1 MNVLLLSAGYGKRL
15 FPLTK
20 NNPKCLVK
28 LNGITILDY
37 WIEKLSKL
45 KIKQIFINTHYLS
58 DKVNTHIQK
67 NYKNQKMNLIFEK
80 SLLGTAGTLIKN
92 YNYFKNDN
100 LLLIHT
106 DTYVEEDLSKFLLA
120 HKSRPEKT
128 EVTMMTFKTNYPE
141 SCGILEVDQ
150 KKRILKFFEKPN
162 NPSSNIANAAVYL
175 LSSSFMEIIKDEDY
189 TDFSQQ
195 IIPKYLQ
202 YFFTYHTNKF
212 VMDLGNINNLKQV
225 RNFHKLKNFRT

>member
-150 KKRILKFFEKPN
+150 KK
-162 NPSSNIANAAVYL
+162 NIK
-175 LSSSFMEIIKDEDY
+175 I
-189 TDFSQQ
+189 
-195 IIPKYLQ
+195 
-202 YFFTYHTNKF
+202 
-212 VMDLGNINNLKQV
+212 
-225 RNFHKLKNFRT
+225 FRKT